1 MPVPNDP
8 DNPMGAAPPRTSLRR
23 RDLLKLAGGLAG
35 AVLASDGRARAGE
48 GGPEQPAPPAGRAKK
63 RVIVAGGGIGGLCC
77 AYELVRRGHDVTV
90 LEAAGRAGG
99 HVRTVRDPL
108 ADGLYVDGG
117 AEHFTRPGYE
127 LFWGYVKEFNLTA
140 LPYRRREN
148 MLRVIDGKLHTEEML
163 ADPKVLAGFGFN
175 QREIDFL
182 AREPWWKLPAL
193 YYAPYLDAFHDEY
206 KPFDAGLDRLD
217 QITLSDLLKQ
227 DGASA
232 GAIRFIG
239 DSHSSA
245 LHSVWHAGLLKL
257 RGVPLFPPE
266 VFRIKGGNQTLPDT
280 FNARLGDRVRLGCPV
295 TSIERGN
302 TGVRVH
308 FREAGHEKTLEGDW
322 LVSAMSL
329 VKLRE
334 VPVTPAWPEVRLEV
348 VKGFPYYTASRPVF
362 QSRTRFWERD
372 KVSPNIVFGETT
384 LEHAWRMADD
394 VETGRGLLVATA
406 AGFTTSDNALAT
418 FRRFYPGKTEDV
430 EQAFVIDWARDPWAM
445 ACEPVN
451 YAPGR
456 LRRFW
461 PKVIEPEGRVQFVG
475 AYADNL
481 NWGMEAAT
489 RSANRVAKAIDQA

>member
-1 MPVPNDP
+1 MPDDP
-8 DNPMGAAPPRTSLRR
+8 VDATSRARLRKLVTR
-23 RDLLKLAGGLAG
+23 RQVLELAG
-35 AVLASDGRARAGE
+35 AAVVGTGLAAARDAGATEDAPRQTPSATGRA
-48 GGPEQPAPPAGRAKK
+48 K

-77 AYELVRRGHDVTV
+77 AYELFKRGHDVTV
-90 LEAAGRAGG
+90 LEAAGRSGG

-127 LFWGYVKEFNLTA
+127 LFWGHVKEFGLEA
-140 LPYRRREN
+140 LPYPRRQN
-148 MLRVIDGKLHTEEML
+148 MLRLIDGRLFTEEML
-163 ADPKVLAGFGFN
+163 ADPRVLAGLGLN

-193 YYAPYLDAFHDEY
+193 YYAPYVDAFADEY
-206 KPFDAGLDRLD
+206 KPFDAGLEELDRM
-217 QITLSDLLKQ
+217 TLGDLLKK

-232 GAIRFIG
+232 RAIGIIG
-239 DSHSSA
+239 ESRSSA
-245 LHSVWHAGLLKL
+245 LHAVWHAGILGR

-266 VFRIKGGNQTLPDT
+266 VFRLKGGNQTLPDT
-280 FNARLGDRVRLGCPV
+280 FAKRLGDRVRLGCPV
-295 TSIERGN
+295 TGIERGDS
-302 TGVRVH
+302 GVKVRY
-308 FREAGHEKTLEGDW
+308 REAGREQTLEADW

-334 VPVTPAWPEVRLEV
+334 VPVTPPWPEARQYVIQ
-348 VKGFPYYTASRPVF
+348 GFPYYTASRPVF

-372 KVSPNIVFGETT
+372 KVSPSIVLNNEDS
-384 LEHAWRMADD
+384 LEHVWRMADD
-394 VETGRGLLVATA
+394 VDTPRGLLVGTA
-406 AGFTTSDNALAT
+406 QGSTPADKALAT
-418 FRRFYPGKTEDV
+418 FRRVYPGKGDDI
-430 EQAFVIDWARDPWAM
+430 EQAFVVDWGRDPWAM

-451 YAPGR
+451 YAPGQ
-456 LRRFW
+456 LHRFW

-489 RSANRVAKAIDQA
+489 RSAHRVARAIDAA